1 MQKKTEELLL
11 FLHHKFSKR
20 TSRNMTSSKVA
31 LGFKDFSVRVES
43 KLLLSGLNG
52 FVAAG
57 SITAGECRILQS

>member
-1 MQKKTEELLL
+1 
-11 FLHHKFSKR
+11 
-20 TSRNMTSSKVA
+20 MTSSKVA